1 METDRKFIRPSGKW
15 TDIFPI
21 AVILSVLLLLA
32 GSTVSLL
39 LDYFVI
45 PVEQIAMM
53 LLGDGDA
60 AQFLLQ
66 YFEFYGI
73 WIVFLLVILIFR
85 SNRPMWKAFSL
96 NGHGNNAFAIAAGIL
111 LGFGMNGF
119 CVLMSCL
126 MGDIKLSYSGFVPLP
141 FFLFLFSV
149 LIQSGAEEIVDRC
162 YLYQKLRRRY
172 RPPAVAVLVNSL
184 IFMALHGMN
193 PGLTWTGLLQV
204 FLIGLLFSLIVY
216 YWDSLWTAI
225 WAHTT
230 WNFSQSIVFGLPNSG
245 IVSKYSVFRLDAASA
260 RDGLFYSTGFGVE
273 GSIGASLIIGA
284 AVAIV
289 LVFAFKTKRGEY
301 CDHWKEAE
309 E

>member
-21 AVILSVLLLLA
+21 AVILSVLLILA

-45 PVEQIAMM
+45 PAEQIGMM

-60 AQFLLQ
+60 VEFLLQ

-96 NGHGNNAFAIAAGIL
+96 NGHGNNAFAVAAGIL

-126 MGDIKLSYSGFVPLP
+126 LGDIKLSYSGFAPLP
-141 FFLFLFSV
+141 FFLFLFCV

-172 RPPAVAVLVNSL
+172 SMPAVAVLVDSL
-184 IFMALHGMN
+184 IFMSLHGMN
-193 PGLTWTGLLQV
+193 PGVTWTGLLQV

-225 WAHTT
+225 WAHTA

-245 IVSKYSVFRLDAASA
+245 IVSKYSVFRLEAALA

-289 LVFAFKTKRGEY
+289 LVYAFKTKRRDR